1 MQIVQ
6 RSTPRIVLALVV
18 LVTIAV
24 LRFARDDGPTTP
36 EAGLAPAR
44 ANARTPA
51 KPAAPEARDSAP
63 SAARRPEKQ
72 VRGNDA
78 LLDAWRNRRSDLW
91 VEGSGTVEALLPD
104 DREGSRHQKF
114 IVRVDRELT
123 VLVSHN
129 IDLAPRV
136 PLDRGDA
143 VSFRGEYVWNG
154 KGGLVH
160 WTHHDPR
167 GPGGGWIRLGHEVYE

>member
-1 MQIVQ
+1 MQ
-6 RSTPRIVLALVV
+6 RSSARIAISIA
-18 LVTIAV
+18 TIAV
-24 LRFARDDGPTTP
+24 IALLRFARDDGGAAQRSSVPAP
-36 EAGLAPAR
+36 NAPAATASGPTVVESSTR
-44 ANARTPA
+44 GPVAAAESRGSKSGNAA
-51 KPAAPEARDSAP
+51 
-63 SAARRPEKQ
+63 
-72 VRGNDA
+72 V
-78 LLDAWRNRRSDLW
+78 LDAWRARRSNVW

-136 PLDRGDA
+136 PVDRGDD

-154 KGGLVH
+154 KGGIVH

-167 GPGGGWIRLGHEVYE
+167 GKNGGWIRVGREVYE

>member
-1 MQIVQ
+1 M
-6 RSTPRIVLALVV
+6 RRFFTRFVLPFAA
-18 LVTIAV
+18 IAV
-24 LRFARDDGPTTP
+24 IAALRYGRED
-36 EAGLAPAR
+36 APAR
-44 ANARTPA
+44 NEPTVPVANA
-51 KPAAPEARDSAP
+51 PAATQPGPTVSP
-63 SAARRPEKQ
+63 SAAGGGAATGEGDVPRSGN
-72 VRGNDA
+72 RG
-78 LLDAWRNRRSDLW
+78 LLDAWRARRSDVR

-114 IVRVDRELT
+114 IVRIDRELT

-143 VSFRGEYVWNG
+143 VSFRGEYVWNA
-154 KGGLVH
+154 KGGIVH

-167 GPGGGWIRLGHEVYE
+167 GKRGGWIRVGREVYE